1 MRMVRFDGQVRHRN
15 ARGKSGEMSAV
26 NDVPQRSGFSEKDF
40 YLNEFRGRT
49 LAIAIPAK
57 CIQQIGTL
65 FYVVEELVKN
75 GTRVIV
81 ISDNQQKISSVF
93 KSALFS
99 NEDNLLSK
107 IWRRLNQV
115 PYIGIV
121 TPPETDFATVCRMLA
136 LTLGCFKLVCID
148 EEGGIRNADGGVIS
162 FVHWDELCDH
172 LEKTSFPEHSERFA
186 LLNEIRIMLE
196 AGVEAVNLCTLDG
209 LSNELFTYAGSGTLF
224 THERYIEVRP
234 LSIDDFDAANDLIQ
248 KGTDEGYLVARSAAE
263 IDHVLEQGFGAF
275 VEGRYL
281 AGVGSLLVDDEEAS
295 GEIAA
300 LYTVTRFLGEGVG
313 MHLVQYAIDW
323 ARELGLSYVFACT
336 TSDPVG
342 AFFERQGFRAVSHD
356 SIVSAKWKDYDPQ
369 RLKVI
374 RCYQHDLLDV

>member
-1 MRMVRFDGQVRHRN
+1 
-15 ARGKSGEMSAV
+15 MSKIH
-26 NDVPQRSGFSEKDF
+26 NTSSRSGFSEKDF

-49 LAIAIPAK
+49 LAIAIPEK
-57 CIQQIGTL
+57 CIRKIGTL
-65 FYVVEELVKN
+65 VSVIEELVKN

-81 ISDNQQKISSVF
+81 ISDNQQKISGAF
-93 KSALFS
+93 KGVLFS

-107 IWRRLNQV
+107 IWRRLNQA
-115 PYIGIV
+115 PYVGVV

-136 LTLGCFKLVCID
+136 LTLGCFKLVCVD
-148 EEGGIRNADGGVIS
+148 EEGGIRNAEGDVVS
-162 FVHWDELCDH
+162 FVHWDELCDY
-172 LEKTSFPEHSERFA
+172 LEKATPVVNSERFA

-196 AGVEAVNLCTLDG
+196 VGVEAVNLCTLDG
-209 LSNELFTYAGSGTLF
+209 LSDELFTYAGSGTLF

-263 IDHVLEQGFGAF
+263 IDRVLEQGFGAF

-323 ARELGLSYVFACT
+323 ARELGLAYVFACT
-336 TSDPVG
+336 TSEPVG
-342 AFFERQGFRAVSHD
+342 AFFGRQGFREVSHD
-356 SIVSAKWKDYDPQ
+356 SIVSTKWKNYDSQ
-369 RLKVI
+369 RLKII
-374 RCYQHDLLDV
+374 RCYQHDLLEV